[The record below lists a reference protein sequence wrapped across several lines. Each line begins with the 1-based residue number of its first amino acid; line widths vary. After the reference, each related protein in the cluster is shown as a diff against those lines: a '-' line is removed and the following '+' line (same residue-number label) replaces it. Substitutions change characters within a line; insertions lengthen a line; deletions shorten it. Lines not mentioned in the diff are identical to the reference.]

1 MNDERSRCALRM
13 NEERRPAAAA
23 ARRSRAFIV
32 HAHARSAAQRSS
44 FIIGAQLMQHNWLP
58 KLVLA
63 PSFVLSF
70 LFIYG
75 FMAWNGY
82 LSLSA
87 SRLLPNYGFVGIDQY
102 VTLFESDR
110 FRVAL
115 TNMGIFGGLFIGGAM
130 ALGIVLAI
138 LLDQKIRGEGFLRTV
153 YMYPMAISFIVTGTA
168 WKWMLN
174 PGLGLQHLMRQW
186 GFESFTFEW
195 LVESDMAI
203 YCIVIAGVWQSAG
216 FVMALFLAGLRGIDD
231 SIIKAAQ
238 VDGASLP
245 RIYWRII
252 VPTLRPVFFST
263 LMVVS
268 HLAIKSF
275 DLVMALTAGGP
286 GYATDLPAT
295 FMYAMSFSRGQI
307 GLGAASATVMLA
319 TVAAIVVPY
328 LYSELRGRK

>member
-1 MNDERSRCALRM
+1 MSL
-13 NEERRPAAAA
+13 PSA
-23 ARRSRAFIV
+23 ARTPLLPRLVVAP
-32 HAHARSAAQRSS
+32 S
-44 FIIGAQLMQHNWLP
+44 FII
-58 KLVLA
+58 
-63 PSFVLSF
+63 SF

-75 FMAWNGY
+75 LIAWNGY

-87 SRLLPNYGFVGIDQY
+87 SRILPNYEFVGVQQY
-102 VTLFESDR
+102 LRLFDSER
-110 FRVAL
+110 FHVAL
-115 TNMGIFGGLFIGGAM
+115 TNMAIFGTLFIGGAM
-130 ALGIVLAI
+130 ALGLLLAI
-138 LLDQKIRGEGFLRTV
+138 LLDQKIRAEGLLRTI
-153 YMYPMAISFIVTGTA
+153 YLYPMAISFIVTGTA

-174 PGLGLQHLMRQW
+174 PGLGLESVVRGW
-186 GFESFTFEW
+186 GFESFTFDW
-195 LVESDMAI
+195 LINPDKAI
-203 YCIVIAGVWQSAG
+203 YCIAIAGVWQSAG

-252 VPTLRPVFFST
+252 IPSLRPVFFST

-286 GYATDLPAT
+286 GFATDLPAT
-295 FMYAMSFSRGQI
+295 FMYAMAFSRGQI
-307 GLGAASATVMLA
+307 GLGAASATIMLA

-328 LYSELRGRK
+328 LYSELRAKR